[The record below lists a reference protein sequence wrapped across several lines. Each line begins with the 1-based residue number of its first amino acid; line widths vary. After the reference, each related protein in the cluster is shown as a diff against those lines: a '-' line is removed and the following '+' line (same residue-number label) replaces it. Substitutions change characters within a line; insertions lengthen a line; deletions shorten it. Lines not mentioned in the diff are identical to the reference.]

1 MTFGGNLSNQSN
13 EIEAAHHT
21 TDTSDPKYSK
31 YRNLKLQL
39 VLGKMRSKVAGIE
52 IGSDPWNCSRD
63 SNI

>member
-13 EIEAAHHT
+13 EIEAAHHI

-39 VLGKMRSKVAGIE
+39 VLGTKNRWKNE
-52 IGSDPWNCSRD
+52 K
-63 SNI
+63 